1 MFNNKMSLDQDFNTA
16 TEEVKKLTKTP
27 SNKHLLQL
35 YGLYKQST
43 IGTNKEPKPSILD
56 QKAISKWNVWYENR
70 MLSKNMA
77 KKKYIELVSELK
89 YIY

>member
-1 MFNNKMSLDQDFNTA
+1 MFNNKMNLEQDFNNA
-16 TEEVKKLTKTP
+16 IEEVKKLTKTP

-43 IGTNKEPKPSILD
+43 IGTNKDSKPSVLD
-56 QKAISKWNVWYENR
+56 QKATSKWNAWYENR

-77 KKKYIELVSELK
+77 KKKYIDLVLELK
-89 YIY
+89 CI